1 MCRLVGFKINDS
13 SILRVFSTI
22 LASTSRYDPL
32 LPTTS
37 PGGHSDG
44 WGIAVHD
51 TGSNNVL
58 FYKSGEPFYTNTL
71 FYENIV
77 RNLRCT
83 CKGIIHI
90 RRASPGEPLGLVYAH
105 PFIAE
110 AKGLLALAH
119 NGGVDKRIL
128 AEILGLNT
136 DAVDEFS
143 DTYLYFQLLL
153 RELSHRN
160 VLDAITSTIRELL
173 ELNAVKTS
181 INSVILHVDSEGKG
195 RVYVIE
201 DWMHFNGRRREY
213 YKIGYAARN
222 EGIVAA
228 SSTVYY
234 KLLDLGFRDYRPKPI
249 HELEIRGHRVKIIE
263 L

>member
-1 MCRLVGFKINDS
+1 MCRLIGFKINDS
-13 SILRVFSTI
+13 NMLRMLSTI
-22 LASTSRYDPL
+22 LAGTSRYDPL
-32 LPTTS
+32 LPITS

-44 WGIAVHD
+44 WGVVVHD
-51 TGSNNVL
+51 TGSNSVL

-105 PFIAE
+105 PFMAE
-110 AKGLLALAH
+110 AKGFLALAH
-119 NGGVDKRIL
+119 NGGVDKRVL
-128 AEILGLNT
+128 ADILGLNT
-136 DAVDEFS
+136 DAVDGFS

-153 RELSHRN
+153 RELSYRSL
-160 VLDAITSTIRELL
+160 LDAITSTIRELL

-181 INSVILHVDSEGKG
+181 INSVILHVDLEGRG

-201 DWMHFNGRRREY
+201 DWMHFDGRKREY
-213 YKIGYAARN
+213 YKIGYAVRN
-222 EGIVAA
+222 EGIIAA

-234 KLLDLGFRDYRPKPI
+234 KLLDLGFREYKPKSTC
-249 HELEIRGHRVKIIE
+249 ELEIRGHKVKIIE